1 MEIMLFGKRS
11 REPEIKFDPDKQYA
25 IIRSSICTGEKV
37 AGFKNKDDG
46 HFTEVMLIR
55 SYEDEL
61 RFMEMYKLETVK
73 TEY

>member
-37 AGFKNKDDG
+37 AGFINQGAAALSATAPFWFAFSVRK
-46 HFTEVMLIR
+46 
-55 SYEDEL
+55 
-61 RFMEMYKLETVK
+61 
-73 TEY
+73 

>member
-1 MEIMLFGKRS
+1 MLFGKRS

-46 HFTEVMLIR
+46 HFTEGSVLNDHTDR
-55 SYEDEL
+55 DAYGYPGFL
-61 RFMEMYKLETVK
+61 P
-73 TEY
+73 